1 MLSSTVRKEGHVKK
15 LIGVLVAAFVV
26 FYLFS
31 EPKHAA
37 DVVRGAAGVAGQGF
51 NAFVTF
57 LTALFR

>member
-1 MLSSTVRKEGHVKK
+1 VKK
-15 LIGVLVAAFVV
+15 LVGVVVAAFVV

-37 DVVRGAAGVAGQGF
+37 DVVRGAVDLAGQGF
-51 NAFVTF
+51 DAIVAF